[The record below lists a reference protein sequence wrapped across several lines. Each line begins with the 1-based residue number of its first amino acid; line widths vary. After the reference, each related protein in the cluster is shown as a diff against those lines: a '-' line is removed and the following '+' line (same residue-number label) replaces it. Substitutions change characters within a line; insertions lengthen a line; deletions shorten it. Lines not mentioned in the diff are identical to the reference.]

1 MAKFTISMS
10 VEIVAEDYDEAN
22 EIKADIFRKINEHP
36 EVQGGPYEIDV
47 EQMDGFEDE
56 ENIDIDLDGGL
67 SATNE

>member
-10 VEIVAEDYDEAN
+10 VEILAEDYDEAN

-36 EVQGGPYEIDV
+36 EVQGGPYPIDV

-56 ENIDIDLDGGL
+56 E
-67 SATNE
+67 

>member
-10 VEIVAEDYDEAN
+10 VEILADDYA
-22 EIKADIFRKINEHP
+22 KADIFRKIQEHP

-56 ENIDIDLDGGL
+56 E
-67 SATNE
+67 

>member
-10 VEIVAEDYDEAN
+10 VEILAEDYDEAN

-47 EQMDGFEDE
+47 EQMDGFEGEDE
-56 ENIDIDLDGGL
+56 
-67 SATNE
+67 

>member
-10 VEIVAEDYDEAN
+10 VEIVADSLDEAY
-22 EIKADIFRKINEHP
+22 EIKADIFRKIQEHP

-56 ENIDIDLDGGL
+56 E
-67 SATNE
+67 

>member
-10 VEIVAEDYDEAN
+10 VEVWADDYTEAH

>member
-10 VEIVAEDYDEAN
+10 VEIQADDYAEAH

-47 EQMDGFEDE
+47 EQMDGFEGDE
-56 ENIDIDLDGGL
+56 E
-67 SATNE
+67 

>member
-10 VEIVAEDYDEAN
+10 VEILAEDYDEAH

-56 ENIDIDLDGGL
+56 AE
-67 SATNE
+67 